1 MPNYTLR
8 QLKTFFE
15 VAKLGSV
22 SKAAEKLF
30 ITQPAVSMQLRQLED
45 EFGIALFES
54 VGRNIRLT
62 HAGQDFMAQAGQVIA
77 SLKDLEAVMAE
88 HVGMKRGQ
96 IDLAIVSTS
105 KYFIPMLLVQF
116 NRMFPTIDVRLH
128 IDNKENVFG
137 MIERNEVDLA
147 ISGRVPDSSDYV
159 GEPFASNP
167 QAFVCAPSHPLSRK
181 KNISYELLSEYPFVV
196 RERGSG
202 TRAAMERCF
211 DEHQAQMQIFMEMPS
226 NETIKQAV
234 MAGMGISFLSL
245 HTIGL
250 ELKHGLIATVDVEG
264 TPIVRAWN
272 VVHTLSKLLSP
283 AAEAFRYFML
293 ERAETF
299 LAEKYGRL
307 LQLPPANTPAS

>member
-8 QLKTFFE
+8 QLRTFFE

-22 SKAAEKLF
+22 SRAAEKLF

-62 HAGQDFMAQAGQVIA
+62 HAGHDFMAQATAVIA

-88 HVGMKRGQ
+88 HAGMKRGE
-96 IDLAIVSTS
+96 IDVAIVSTS

-116 NRMFPTIDVRLH
+116 NQMFPTIDVRLH

-137 MIERNEVDLA
+137 MVERNEVDLA
-147 ISGRVPDSSDYV
+147 ISGRPPESADYV
-159 GEPFASNP
+159 SEIFASNP
-167 QAFVCAPSHPLSRK
+167 QAFVCAPAHPLSRK
-181 KNISYELLSEYPFVV
+181 KAISYDLLSEYPFVV

-202 TRAAMERCF
+202 TRARMESCF
-211 DEHQAQMQIFMEMPS
+211 HEHHVPMDVFMEMPS

-234 MAGMGISFLSL
+234 MANMGLSFLSL
-245 HTIGL
+245 RTIRH
-250 ELKHGLIATVDVEG
+250 ELAAGYMALLDVVD
-264 TPIVRAWN
+264 TPIQGSWYVIHLKN
-272 VVHTLSKLLSP
+272 KKLSP
-283 AAEAFRYFML
+283 ALKAFKH
-293 ERAETF
+293 F
-299 LAEKYGRL
+299 LMEQGGSLIDAW
-307 LQLPPANTPAS
+307 A

>member
-1 MPNYTLR
+1 MANYTLR

-30 ITQPAVSMQLRQLED
+30 ITQPAVSMQLRQLDD
-45 EFGIALFES
+45 EFGIALFEN

-62 HAGQDFMAQAGQVIA
+62 NAGHEFMTQTGHVIA

-88 HVGMKRGQ
+88 HAGMRRGR

-116 NRMFPTIDVRLH
+116 NRMFPTIEVHLH

-137 MIERNEVDLA
+137 MVERNEVDMA
-147 ISGRVPDSSDYV
+147 ISGRVPESSEYIS
-159 GEPFASNP
+159 ETFASNP
-167 QAFVCAPSHPLSRK
+167 QAFVSAPSHPLSRK
-181 KNISYELLSEYPFVV
+181 KNISYEELSSYPLVV

-202 TRAAMERCF
+202 TRAVMERCF
-211 DEHQAQMQIFMEMPS
+211 ENHQAPMNVFMEMPS

-234 MAGMGISFLSL
+234 MANMGLTFLSMR
-245 HTIGL
+245 TIRH
-250 ELKHGLIATVDVEG
+250 ELAAGHIALLDVVD
-264 TPIVRAWN
+264 TPVWGEWRVIHLKN
-272 VVHTLSKLLSP
+272 KKLSP
-283 AAEAFRYFML
+283 TLKAFKH
-293 ERAETF
+293 F
-299 LAEKYGRL
+299 LIEQGGAL
-307 LQLPPANTPAS
+307 IDAWS

>member
-15 VAKLGSV
+15 VAKLESV

-62 HAGQDFMAQAGQVIA
+62 NAGRDFMTQAAQVIA

-96 IDLAIVSTS
+96 IDLGVVSTS

-116 NRMFPTIDVRLH
+116 NKLFPNIDVTLH
-128 IDNKENVFG
+128 IDNKENIFG
-137 MIERNEVDLA
+137 MVERNEVDLA
-147 ISGRVPDSSDYV
+147 ISGRIPPELDYV
-159 GEPFASNP
+159 GEVFASNP
-167 QAFVCAPSHPLSRK
+167 QAFVCAPTHPLSRK
-181 KNISYELLSEYPFVV
+181 KNITFDMLSEHKMVV

-202 TRAAMERCF
+202 TRAAMEKCF
-211 DEHQAQMQIFMEMPS
+211 KDHNATMSVLMEMPS

-234 MAGMGISFLSL
+234 MANMGLSFLSTRTL
-245 HTIGL
+245 RH
-250 ELKHGLIATVDVEG
+250 ELASGHMVVMDVVD
-264 TPIVRAWN
+264 TPIQGQWQ
-272 VVHTLSKLLSP
+272 VVHLRNKKLSP
-283 AAEAFRYFML
+283 TLKAFKQFLIEQGEAL
-293 ERAETF
+293 INAW
-299 LAEKYGRL
+299 A
-307 LQLPPANTPAS
+307 

>member
-1 MPNYTLR
+1 
-8 QLKTFFE
+8 
-15 VAKLGSV
+15 
-22 SKAAEKLF
+22 
-30 ITQPAVSMQLRQLED
+30 MQLRQLED

-234 MAGMGISFLSL
+234 MANMGLSFLSL
-245 HTIGL
+245 RTVRHELSSGHIALLNIQGL
-250 ELKHGLIATVDVEG
+250 PRGGHWYIT
-264 TPIVRAWN
+264 
-272 VVHTLSKLLSP
+272 HLSNKKLSP
-283 AAEAFRYFML
+283 AAQAFK
-293 ERAETF
+293 AF
-299 LAEKYGRL
+299 LIEQGGAL
-307 LQLPPANTPAS
+307 MDAWS

>member
-88 HVGMKRGQ
+88 HAGMKRGQ

-211 DEHQAQMQIFMEMPS
+211 DEHRRRCKLSWKCRVTKPS
-226 NETIKQAV
+226 
-234 MAGMGISFLSL
+234 S
-245 HTIGL
+245 
-250 ELKHGLIATVDVEG
+250 
-264 TPIVRAWN
+264 R
-272 VVHTLSKLLSP
+272 
-283 AAEAFRYFML
+283 R
-293 ERAETF
+293 
-299 LAEKYGRL
+299 
-307 LQLPPANTPAS
+307 

>member
-88 HVGMKRGQ
+88 HAGMKRGQ

-234 MAGMGISFLSL
+234 MANMGLSFLSL
-245 HTIGL
+245 RTIRH
-250 ELKHGLIATVDVEG
+250 ELAAGYIALLDVVD
-264 TPIVRAWN
+264 TPVQGQWRVSHLKN
-272 VVHTLSKLLSP
+272 KKLSP
-283 AAEAFRYFML
+283 TLKAFKH
-293 ERAETF
+293 F
-299 LAEKYGRL
+299 LIEQGGAL
-307 LQLPPANTPAS
+307 IDTWA

>member
-1 MPNYTLR
+1 
-8 QLKTFFE
+8 
-15 VAKLGSV
+15 
-22 SKAAEKLF
+22 
-30 ITQPAVSMQLRQLED
+30 MQLRQLED
-45 EFGIALFES
+45 EFGIALFEN

-62 HAGQDFMAQAGQVIA
+62 NAGHDFMAQVGHVIA

-88 HVGMKRGQ
+88 HAGMKRGQ

-147 ISGRVPDSSDYV
+147 ISGRAPESAEYV
-159 GEPFASNP
+159 SEAFASNP

-181 KNISYELLSEYPFVV
+181 KNISYELLSEYPIVV

-211 DEHQAQMQIFMEMPS
+211 DEHRAQMNVFMEMPS

-234 MAGMGISFLSL
+234 MANMGLSFLSL
-245 HTIGL
+245 RTIRH
-250 ELKHGLIATVDVEG
+250 ELAAGYIALLDVVD
-264 TPIVRAWN
+264 TPIQGQWRVSHLKN
-272 VVHTLSKLLSP
+272 KKLSP
-283 AAEAFRYFML
+283 TLKAFKH
-293 ERAETF
+293 F
-299 LAEKYGRL
+299 LIEQGGAL
-307 LQLPPANTPAS
+307 IDTWA

>member
-1 MPNYTLR
+1 MANYTLR

-62 HAGQDFMAQAGQVIA
+62 PAGHDFMKQAGQVIA
-77 SLKDLEAVMAE
+77 SLKDLEAVMDE

-105 KYFIPMLLVQF
+105 KYFIPMLLAQF
-116 NRMFPTIDVRLH
+116 NRMFPTIDVHLH

-137 MIERNEVDLA
+137 MIDRNEVDLA
-147 ISGRVPDSSDYV
+147 ISGRVPESSEYFSAS
-159 GEPFASNP
+159 FASNP
-167 QAFVCAPSHPLSRK
+167 QAFVCAPSHPLSRTK
-181 KNISYELLSEYPFVV
+181 HITYELLSEYPCVV

-202 TRAAMERCF
+202 TRAVMERCF
-211 DEHQAQMQIFMEMPS
+211 AEHQAQMNVIMEMPS
-226 NETIKQAV
+226 NETIKQAI
-234 MAGMGISFLSL
+234 MANMGFSFLSL
-245 HTIGL
+245 RTIRH
-250 ELKHGLIATVDVEG
+250 ELTAGHIALLDVVD
-264 TPIVRAWN
+264 TPIEGQWRVIHLKN
-272 VVHTLSKLLSP
+272 KKLSP
-283 AAEAFRYFML
+283 TLKAFKHFLL
-293 ERAETF
+293 EQGGALIDTW
-299 LAEKYGRL
+299 
-307 LQLPPANTPAS
+307 S